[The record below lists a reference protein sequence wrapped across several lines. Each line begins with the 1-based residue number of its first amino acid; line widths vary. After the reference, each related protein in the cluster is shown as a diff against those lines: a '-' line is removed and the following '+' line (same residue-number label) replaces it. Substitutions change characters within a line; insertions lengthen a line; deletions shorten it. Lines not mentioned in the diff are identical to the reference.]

1 MRTTSG
7 PSSPRLVAPEPV
19 SGTLPEVLAAAAAS
33 LGVAAKPGQG
43 SGAVE
48 YVRADRLFAIVE
60 ADGAGV
66 SFRLAPA
73 VAEAAIRTPDTSPS
87 PRGRG
92 WVTLKPESV
101 DGHAVDRAT
110 AWFES
115 AWRAAAD

>member
-1 MRTTSG
+1 M
-7 PSSPRLVAPEPV
+7 AEPAKV
-19 SGTLPEVLAAAAAS
+19 TLAEALAAGAAS
-33 LGVAAKPGQG
+33 LGVPSSPGPG

-48 YVRADRLFAIVE
+48 YVRAERLFAAVE

-87 PRGRG
+87 DRGRG
-92 WVTLKPESV
+92 WVILKPERV
-101 DGHAVDRAT
+101 DGHAIDRAT

>member
-1 MRTTSG
+1 MSG
-7 PSSPRLVAPEPV
+7 S
-19 SGTLPEVLAAAAAS
+19 LPEVLAAAAAS
-33 LGVAAKPGQG
+33 LGVPGKPGQG

-48 YVRADRLFAIVE
+48 YVRADRLFAVVE
-60 ADGAGV
+60 ANGGGV

-73 VAEAAIRTPDTSPS
+73 VAEAAIRTPDTTPS

-92 WVTLKPESV
+92 WVTLKPAVPE
-101 DGHAVDRAT
+101 GHAADRGT